1 MVSSAAARNVPGS
14 YLLALICR
22 THDGFGDKDWTAV
35 RVHPRKPA
43 LTPPTHGNII
53 ASNRELYTHPSK
65 KGPAWT
71 LDCLPLGTP
80 STRVA
85 RSPGT
90 PTIKEARLL
99 EAEAY
104 KQNFREIE
112 HIEDAGWDYVW
123 FGGGHFST
131 QGSMDPQ
138 SLMLSA
144 VIANH
149 TENIR
154 IGTSIHR
161 PTLRLPGEAASAR
174 ALPHERYAF
183 DNLQPEDPFQVAEQV
198 AIVDQISEGRFIY
211 GAGARTRGSAER
223 REYFFEYLELL
234 KQLWEEDRFSGFE
247 GKYFSYPAFY
257 ESYMSIPKPV
267 QKPMPML
274 LPVDSQESFVPMGEQ
289 GYRIAIGAGS
299 SPHNLRGSAVLR
311 EDVKAYRKAWI
322 EAGHEG
328 DPATVVRVPTLV
340 ADTKEKGGAAGREPH
355 GPRPHLLRGTRRHRQ
370 H

>member
-1 MVSSAAARNVPGS
+1 MDFGLFTTWNAV
-14 YLLALICR
+14 YQ
-22 THDGFGDKDWTAV
+22 GDKVPWD
-35 RVHPRKPA
+35 PEYQGGK
-43 LTPPTHGNII
+43 
-53 ASNRELYTHPSK
+53 
-65 KGPAWT
+65 
-71 LDCLPLGTP
+71 
-80 STRVA
+80 
-85 RSPGT
+85 
-90 PTIKEARLL
+90 LL
-99 EAEAY
+99 EAAAY
-104 KQNFREIE
+104 KQNFKEIE

-149 TENIR
+149 TKNLK

-161 PTLRLPGEAASAR
+161 PTLRLPGETPSPR

-211 GAGARTRGSAER
+211 GAGARTRGSDER

-234 KQLWEEDRFSGFE
+234 KQLWNEDSFTGFE
-247 GKYFSYPAFY
+247 GKYFNYPGFY
-257 ESYMSIPKPV
+257 ENYMGIPKPV
-267 QKPMPML
+267 QKPLPML
-274 LPVDSQESFVPMGEQ
+274 LPVDSQESFVPMGEH

-311 EDVKAYRKAWI
+311 EDVQAYRNAWMK
-322 EAGHEG
+322 AGHEG
-328 DPATVVRVPTLV
+328 EPSTVVRVPLSSPTPRKRPTV
-340 ADTKEKGGAAGREPH
+340 ASETSWTSPASITRAVSASAAPTPAAPAPKP
-355 GPRPHLLRGTRRHRQ
+355 PRKSTSSALRQRWSRRSICSRRPLPPTRLCSNATGHHPSPAR
-370 H
+370 